1 MANIRSITVSIALA
15 STTLASFA
23 SAAYAMDKQVSLTP
37 STSVNFSY
45 AAEEEQ
51 QAITEPQ
58 VHVLEQSLPVFLK
71 QAARRSGYQLSLSK
85 RVRGTLKKAV
95 LPSDIRKIMPQ
106 IAEQFDLKWHFQK
119 KQLFVSVGSEVAN
132 RVVYLGSMKFRDL
145 EKAAEQAGIESNSYT
160 MSFVEESNSV
170 IINGSVPYI
179 ANIELI
185 IDSFKKNLSEKKV
198 DVKVIRYGVVGN

>member
-45 AAEEEQ
+45 VAEEEQ